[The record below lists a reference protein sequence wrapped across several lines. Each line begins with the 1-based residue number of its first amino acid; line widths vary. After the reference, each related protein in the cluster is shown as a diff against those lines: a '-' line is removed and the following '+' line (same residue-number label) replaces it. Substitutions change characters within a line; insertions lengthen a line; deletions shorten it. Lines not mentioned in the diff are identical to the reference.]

1 MIFFVRILALL
12 FAVNVCT
19 AVVFAQDTTE
29 SGYHKTKKRKPVK
42 QRVLI
47 PERGVGIRT
56 LRIGTEKP
64 QLELKQEERTTKPPN
79 YVMDAVV
86 VTSERL
92 ENKLAYTTSS
102 SSVLTANEIQT
113 VPTNNFSDI
122 IHLLPGFMMFQRD
135 GLGRDVIATTRGYY
149 GGGEA
154 EYILV
159 YIDGVRMNNLET
171 GLVDWNAIP
180 VDEIAKMEIVRG
192 PTSALYGDV
201 AMGGVINITS
211 KEAKADISSASLSGG
226 SFGSRDA
233 YLRTAGQVK
242 DILYRFYIQ
251 SGAMDG
257 FRRHSGWSGTTIGW
271 NVTVPI
277 NEHSNIVWNISY
289 RKRNT
294 EDAGPLTEDSLS
306 VNREAMIENYASDN
320 NNENRWD
327 SRVQYSNKIF
337 SNTNLRTGFSFQ
349 TRDADII
356 RTLPIPITAETIF
369 FDTKENN
376 IRNRMFGFDALV
388 DVQDTIED
396 IPNHFILGGEI
407 EVGNI
412 ETGYY
417 NYNGT
422 TDSRGDWLSFGTGN
436 RQHVGIFVHDEVP
449 IIPPLK
455 LNAGF
460 RFDSFTDSYDVTSS
474 SNSYTAFS
482 PKAGLNYLF
491 ATVLDD
497 DVPVYTGNAYI
508 NVSSSFKSPT
518 MNQLFDQRPL
528 LGTTISNDKLKPQ
541 RGLNLEL
548 GLYQRG
554 RIIEEKIYGEL
565 HSSLYF
571 NRISDEIDF
580 DLATLKYGNIV
591 KTNHTGIENGLR
603 IHWIPNITA
612 FANYTYT
619 SAIFSEGVYQHN
631 QLKGVPRHAAS
642 VGITYKHRTNI
653 AGTLSW
659 NFTGARF
666 FDDANTESLSS
677 YNVLNVRISF
687 KRKTIRA
694 YIDFSNLLGSE
705 FNSLGYRIGSTKFY
719 YPHALTSIRL
729 GIETTMNTPWFSK

>member
-1 MIFFVRILALL
+1 MMFFVRILALL
-12 FAVNVCT
+12 FTVNVFT
-19 AVVFAQDTTE
+19 AVVFSQDTTE

-47 PERGVGIRT
+47 PERGAGIRT
-56 LRIGTEKP
+56 LKIGTEKP

-79 YVMDAVV
+79 YVMEAVV

-92 ENKLAYTTSS
+92 ENKLAFTTSS
-102 SSVLTANEIQT
+102 SSILTTNEIQI

-122 IHLLPGFMMFQRD
+122 VHSLPGFMVFQRD
-135 GLGRDVIATTRGYY
+135 GLGRDVITTTRGFY

-154 EYILV
+154 EYLLV

-171 GLVDWNAIP
+171 GLVDWNAVP

-192 PTSALYGDV
+192 PTSALYGDI

-211 KEAKADISSASLSGG
+211 KEPKANISSISLSGG
-226 SFGSRDA
+226 SFGSRDV
-233 YLRTAGQVK
+233 YLRTAGQLK
-242 DILYRFYIQ
+242 DIPYRFYIQ

-257 FRRHSGWSGTTIGW
+257 VRKHSGWSGTTLGG
-271 NVTVPI
+271 NLTVPI
-277 NEHSNIVWNISY
+277 NEQSNIVWNVSY

-306 VNREAMIENYASDN
+306 VNREAMNENYASDN

-327 SRVQYSNKIF
+327 SRVQYSHKIF
-337 SNTNLRTGFSFQ
+337 SNTNLRTGFFYQ
-349 TRDADII
+349 TRDADIV
-356 RTLPIPITAETIF
+356 RTLPIPITAALII
-369 FDTKENN
+369 FDTKENQ
-376 IRNRMFGFDALV
+376 IRNKIFGFDALV

-396 IPNHFILGGEI
+396 IPNHFIFGGEI

-417 NYNGT
+417 NYNAKT
-422 TDSRGDWLSFGTGN
+422 EARGDWLSFGTGK

-460 RFDSFTDSYDVTSS
+460 RFDNFTDSYDATSS
-474 SNSYTAFS
+474 SNSYSAFS
-482 PKAGLNYLF
+482 PKAGVNYLF
-491 ATVLDD
+491 ATFLED
-497 DVPVYTGNAYI
+497 DVPVYTGNAYL

-528 LGTTISNDKLKPQ
+528 FGTTISNYKLKPQ
-541 RGLNLEL
+541 RGLNFEL

-554 RIIEEKIYGEL
+554 RIIEKKIYGEL
-565 HSSLYF
+565 HSSFYF
-571 NRISDEIDF
+571 NRVSDEIDF
-580 DLATLKYGNIV
+580 DLATFKYGNIL
-591 KTNHTGIENGLR
+591 KTTHTGTENGLR

-619 SAIFSEGVYQHN
+619 SAIFSEGVNQSH

-642 VGITYKHRTNI
+642 IGMTYKHRTNI

-659 NFTGARF
+659 NFTGERF
-666 FDDANTESLSS
+666 FDDANTESLNS
-677 YNVLNVRISF
+677 YNMLNVRISY
-687 KRKTIRA
+687 KRKNIRA
-694 YIDFSNLLGSE
+694 YIDFSNLLGAE
-705 FNSLGYRIGSTKFY
+705 FNSLGYQIGTTKFY

-729 GIETTMNTPWFSK
+729 GIETTLNTPWVSP